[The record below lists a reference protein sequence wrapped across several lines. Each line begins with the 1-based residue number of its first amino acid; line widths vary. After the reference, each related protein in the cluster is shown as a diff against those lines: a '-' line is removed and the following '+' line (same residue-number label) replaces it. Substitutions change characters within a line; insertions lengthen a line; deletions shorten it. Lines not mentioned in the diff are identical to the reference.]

1 MIKPLTRRMPIS
13 SRMYWKRKKALA
25 VKANR
30 NQEIRYQES
39 TTPETSL
46 DIELTTELGTVL
58 TTQTGVWITT

>member
-13 SRMYWKRKKALA
+13 SRMYWKRRKALA

-46 DIELTTELGTVL
+46 DIELTT
-58 TTQTGVWITT
+58 

>member
-30 NQEIRYQES
+30 NQEIRS
-39 TTPETSL
+39 TPETSL
-46 DIELTTELGTVL
+46 DIELTTELGIVL

>member
-1 MIKPLTRRMPIS
+1 
-13 SRMYWKRKKALA
+13 MYWKRRKALA

-46 DIELTTELGTVL
+46 DIELTTELGVVL
-58 TTQTGVWITT
+58 TTQAGVWLTT